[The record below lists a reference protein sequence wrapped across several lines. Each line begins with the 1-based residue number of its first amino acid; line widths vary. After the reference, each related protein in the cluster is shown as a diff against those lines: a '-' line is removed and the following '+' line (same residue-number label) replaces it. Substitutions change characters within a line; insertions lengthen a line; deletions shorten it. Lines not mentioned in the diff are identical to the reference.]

1 MMTTMGM
8 TTMKRRKKRMG
19 KMALA
24 VMIMK
29 GMMAKK
35 RKRVMTMTM
44 LKKRRKMMTKK
55 THRRSQRSKERANLF
70 FCL

>member
-1 MMTTMGM
+1 
-8 TTMKRRKKRMG
+8 MG